1 MGPGSLD
8 SWVLLAWF
16 MAGEGMCGAA
26 VTRMGFM
33 WAPETMGAWL
43 TWWEAWFMRGDWAPV
58 ADPMGVSGAEDE
70 EAEFMWWGEAKTTGL
85 NETTVGSGGGGG
97 GGAKVELAVAEGVE
111 IVVGATGLRGL
122 SKLVTLVTMEALGI

>member
-1 MGPGSLD
+1 
-8 SWVLLAWF
+8 
-16 MAGEGMCGAA
+16 
-26 VTRMGFM
+26 
-33 WAPETMGAWL
+33 
-43 TWWEAWFMRGDWAPV
+43 MRGDWAPV
-58 ADPMGVSGAEDE
+58 ADPMGFSGAEDE
-70 EAEFMWWGEAKTTGL
+70 EAEFMWWGEANTTGL